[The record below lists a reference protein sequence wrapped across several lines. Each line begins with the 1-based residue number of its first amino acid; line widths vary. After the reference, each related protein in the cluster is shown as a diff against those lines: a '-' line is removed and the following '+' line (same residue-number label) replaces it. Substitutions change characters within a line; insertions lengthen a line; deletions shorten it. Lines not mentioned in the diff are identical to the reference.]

1 MCSLDRFLNRV
12 ARRQCGQERKQ
23 RRRRLRSCSRNRRPG
38 RGIMD
43 ALLSCARQVRSGT
56 LPVDADDVNVS
67 QGA

>member
-1 MCSLDRFLNRV
+1 
-12 ARRQCGQERKQ
+12 
-23 RRRRLRSCSRNRRPG
+23 
-38 RGIMD
+38 MD